1 MEDNGVGCGNNS
13 LSSLFT
19 LSTCVSSFPYFRY
32 RTRSRL
38 QLRLMEGVVSNGN
51 NSNLFLMIFPSMSL
65 HCKLV
70 RRPIPRIRKCYITA
84 MQKLKTETKKAIEG
98 DREPA
103 NQSTD
108 SPAQLFTAP
117 LNFWETLFWLLI
129 SQQADQFYD
138 TFRTSWSPLVP
149 WQLD

>member
-1 MEDNGVGCGNNS
+1 
-13 LSSLFT
+13 
-19 LSTCVSSFPYFRY
+19 
-32 RTRSRL
+32 
-38 QLRLMEGVVSNGN
+38 MEGVVSNGN

-70 RRPIPRIRKCYITA
+70 RVRYQEYENVTLLQCKNSK
-84 MQKLKTETKKAIEG
+84 QKQKKAIEG

-117 LNFWETLFWLLI
+117 LNF
-129 SQQADQFYD
+129 
-138 TFRTSWSPLVP
+138 
-149 WQLD
+149 

>member
-1 MEDNGVGCGNNS
+1 MEDKGVGCGNNS

-32 RTRSRL
+32 RTRL

-117 LNFWETLFWLLI
+117 LNFWRHYFDCLFL
-129 SQQADQFYD
+129 SRQ
-138 TFRTSWSPLVP
+138 TSFTTRLERPGHLWFPDS
-149 WQLD
+149 